1 MADMTEVSN
10 FDELNFLWEIS
21 DILAGVNDAALLL
34 DGLKTIFEKYLS
46 VNNFQIFIKDESTST
61 LRDFVKDW
69 IIIEKNQQQE
79 LVENIFN
86 KLKSSYNKG
95 FILNNKLLKYDK
107 KLSTTFCDTLKQ
119 DKNLL
124 YFPVLFFCLFSRH
137 FSLTNRTHTRY

>member
-69 IIIEKNQQQE
+69 IIIEKISLNPHTT
-79 LVENIFN
+79 
-86 KLKSSYNKG
+86 KG
-95 FILNNKLLKYDK
+95 
-107 KLSTTFCDTLKQ
+107 
-119 DKNLL
+119 
-124 YFPVLFFCLFSRH
+124 LFLITSF
-137 FSLTNRTHTRY
+137 

>member
-69 IIIEKNQQQE
+69 IIIEKE
-79 LVENIFN
+79 EKRFN
-86 KLKSSYNKG
+86 Y
-95 FILNNKLLKYDK
+95 
-107 KLSTTFCDTLKQ
+107 
-119 DKNLL
+119 
-124 YFPVLFFCLFSRH
+124 
-137 FSLTNRTHTRY
+137 